1 MMGTAGR
8 GSSGDDDITRKVHR
22 VSKDGL
28 QPGRRY
34 RVIRAFGDVEAGTTL
49 RFRERSYFAY
59 DSAWYLHFVTGEG
72 EPVSLC
78 EQAHADIIADL
89 DTYLAEER

>member
-1 MMGTAGR
+1 MTVMERR
-8 GSSGDDDITRKVHR
+8 GAASHDDPTRKVR
-22 VSKDGL
+22 RISKDAL

-34 RVIRAFGDVEAGTTL
+34 RVIRAFNDVEAGMTL
-49 RFRERSYFAY
+49 RFRERSYFAH

-78 EQAHADIIADL
+78 EQANADIIADL
-89 DTYLAEER
+89 DVYLAEEG